1 MSAND
6 SINRR
11 QFLEKS
17 SLLAAAATA
26 VGGARTA
33 SAQINNSAAVST
45 KPVRLG
51 FIGVGIRGTLL
62 MEAAAGIAG
71 VEIKAVADC
80 YKGHLD
86 RAQELITPAPAVT
99 GDYKEILSRADIDA
113 VVIATPDH
121 WHLKMTQEALAAGKH
136 VYVEKPMTHSWEE
149 GEAFISAVEKSGKVL
164 QVGSQYMSMGCAQ
177 KAVELIKSGR
187 LGQITLVEGKFH
199 RNTATGAWYYP
210 IPPDAS
216 PATVDFKSFLGAAP
230 PHDFDL
236 RRFFQWRLFWD
247 YSGGLPTDLFVHLVT
262 ATHQLMGVQEPES
275 VFSFGDIYHWK
286 NYREVP
292 DQMTSMV
299 KYPEGFVLR
308 LSSTASNGHPG
319 PLLTVLRE
327 RGDARVHRRLL
338 QVLLRAAHGG
348 LRLLDPL
355 LAQGHHGEVQAAHEP
370 ERRPEP
376 ARRARGGGAGRVQV
390 AERRGL
396 DPRARPEL
404 GRGHPHRRQA
414 DRGRALRPPRR
425 ARRPHVQPVLQGR
438 QAGPLEQDDPQGRG
452 LRPARRWPVDP

>member
-1 MSAND
+1 MADESKV
-6 SINRR
+6 NRR

-17 SLLAAAATA
+17 SLIAAAATVA
-26 VGGARTA
+26 GGTREAR
-33 SAQINNSAAVST
+33 AQINNSAAVNL

-51 FIGVGIRGTLL
+51 FIGVGIRGNLL

-86 RAQELITPAPAVT
+86 RALELFTPQPVAT
-99 GDYKEILSRADIDA
+99 GDYKQVLSRADVDA

-121 WHLKMTQEALAAGKH
+121 WHLKMTQDALAAGKH

-149 GEAFISAVEKSGKVL
+149 GEAFIAAADKSSKIV
-164 QVGSQYMSMGCAQ
+164 QVGSQYLSMGCAQ
-177 KAVELIKSGR
+177 QAAQLIKSGA
-187 LGQITLVEGKFH
+187 LGQVTLVEGRFH

-216 PATVDFKSFLGAAP
+216 PETVDWKGFLGSAP
-230 PHDFDL
+230 AHDFDL

-262 ATHQLMGVQEPES
+262 ATHQLMGVQEPDT

-299 KYPEGFVLR
+299 RYPEGFVLR

-319 PLLTVLRE
+319 PILTVYGSEGTLEYTGGSFKRYYE
-327 RGDARVHRRLL
+327 PRTENFSYSVRSWPKATTARFKELMNLGDSLAPLDGPASAEPVEYKSNDEDSTRAHIRNWVEAIRTGGKPIEDARF
-338 QVLLRAAHGG
+338 
-348 LRLLDPL
+348 
-355 LAQGHHGEVQAAHEP
+355 GHHAALVGHMCNLSYK
-370 ERRPEP
+370 
-376 ARRARGGGAGRVQV
+376 AGK
-390 AERRGL
+390 
-396 DPRARPEL
+396 
-404 GRGHPHRRQA
+404 
-414 DRGRALRPPRR
+414 
-425 ARRPHVQPVLQGR
+425 PV
-438 QAGPLEQDDPQGRG
+438 
-452 LRPARRWPVDP
+452 RWNKATRKVEA

>member
-1 MSAND
+1 MSSND

-17 SLLAAAATA
+17 SLIAAAATA

-33 SAQINNSAAVST
+33 SAQINNSAAVNV

-62 MEAAAGIAG
+62 MEAASGIGG
-71 VEIKAVADC
+71 VEIKAAADC

-86 RAQELITPAPAVT
+86 RAQELISSAVAVT
-99 GDYKEILSRADIDA
+99 GNYQEILSRADIDA

-164 QVGSQYMSMGCAQ
+164 QVGSQYTSMGCAQ
-177 KAVELIKSGR
+177 QAVDLIKSGR

-216 PATVDFKSFLGAAP
+216 PSTVDFKSFLGAAP
-230 PHDFDL
+230 PHEFDL

-262 ATHQLMGVQEPES
+262 ATHQLMGVQEPDS
-275 VFSFGDIYHWK
+275 VFSFGDIYNWK

-299 KYPEGFVLR
+299 RYSEGFVLR

-319 PLLTVLRE
+319 PLLTFYGSEGTLEYTGGSFKYFYEPRTDGFGYSTHSWPKATTEKFRQLMNLNEGLTPLDGPATAEPVEYKSNDEDSTRAHV
-327 RGDARVHRRLL
+327 RNWVDAIRTGSKPIEDVRF
-338 QVLLRAAHGG
+338 
-348 LRLLDPL
+348 
-355 LAQGHHGEVQAAHEP
+355 GHHAALVGHMCNLSYK
-370 ERRPEP
+370 
-376 ARRARGGGAGRVQV
+376 AGK
-390 AERRGL
+390 
-396 DPRARPEL
+396 
-404 GRGHPHRRQA
+404 
-414 DRGRALRPPRR
+414 
-425 ARRPHVQPVLQGR
+425 PV
-438 QAGPLEQDDPQGRG
+438 
-452 LRPARRWPVDP
+452 RWNKATRKVEA

>member
-1 MSAND
+1 MSN
-6 SINRR
+6 SKPVNRR

-17 SLLAAAATA
+17 SLIVAAASAA
-26 VGGARTA
+26 GGARPA
-33 SAQINNSAAVST
+33 SAQLNNSAAVNL

-62 MEAAAGIAG
+62 MDAAAGIAG

-80 YKGHLD
+80 YKGHLE
-86 RAQELITPAPAVT
+86 RAQELVAPAPAIT
-99 GDYKEILSRADIDA
+99 GDYKEILARADVDA

-121 WHLKMTQEALAAGKH
+121 WHLRMTQEALAAGKH
-136 VYVEKPMTHSWEE
+136 VYIEKPMTHRWEE
-149 GEAFISAVEKSGKVL
+149 GEAFIAAADKSGKLV
-164 QVGSQYMSMGCAQ
+164 QVGSQYTSMGCAQ
-177 KAVELIKSGR
+177 KATQLIKSGQ
-187 LGQITLVEGKFH
+187 LGQITLVEGRFH

-216 PATVDFKSFLGAAP
+216 PSTVDFKSFLGSAP
-230 PHDFDL
+230 AREFDL

-319 PLLTVLRE
+319 PILTIYGSEGTLEYTGGSFKHYYEPRTE
-327 RGDARVHRRLL
+327 GFGYSTRSWPKATTARFKELMNLNDGLSPLDGAV
-338 QVLLRAAHGG
+338 VADPVEYKSPNDEDSTRAHVRNWIEAIRTGG
-348 LRLLDPL
+348 KPIEDVRF
-355 LAQGHHGEVQAAHEP
+355 GHHAALVGHMCNLSYKAGKPVRWNKATRKVEV
-370 ERRPEP
+370 
-376 ARRARGGGAGRVQV
+376 
-390 AERRGL
+390 
-396 DPRARPEL
+396 
-404 GRGHPHRRQA
+404 
-414 DRGRALRPPRR
+414 
-425 ARRPHVQPVLQGR
+425 
-438 QAGPLEQDDPQGRG
+438 
-452 LRPARRWPVDP
+452 

>member
-1 MSAND
+1 MSAKD

-26 VGGARTA
+26 VGGARKA
-33 SAQINNSAAVST
+33 SAQINNSAAIST

-62 MEAAAGIAG
+62 MEAAAGISG

-86 RAQELITPAPAVT
+86 RAQELVTPVPAVT
-99 GDYKEILSRADIDA
+99 GDYKEILSRADVDA

-136 VYVEKPMTHSWEE
+136 VYVEKPMTHTWEE
-149 GEAFISAVEKSGKVL
+149 GEAFISAAEKSGKVL

-177 KAVELIKSGR
+177 KAVELIKSGQ
-187 LGQITLVEGKFH
+187 LGQITLVEGRFH

-216 PATVDFKSFLGAAP
+216 PATVDWKSFLGSAP
-230 PHDFDL
+230 PHEFDL

-319 PLLTVLRE
+319 PILTVYGSEGTLEYTGGSFKYYYEPRTE
-327 RGDARVHRRLL
+327 GFGYSTHSWPKATTARFKELMNLNDGLSPLDGAAVAEPVEYKSPNDEDSTRAHVRNWVEAIRTGGKPIEDARF
-338 QVLLRAAHGG
+338 
-348 LRLLDPL
+348 
-355 LAQGHHGEVQAAHEP
+355 GHHAGLVGHMCNLSYRAGKPVRWNKATRKVEV
-370 ERRPEP
+370 
-376 ARRARGGGAGRVQV
+376 
-390 AERRGL
+390 
-396 DPRARPEL
+396 
-404 GRGHPHRRQA
+404 
-414 DRGRALRPPRR
+414 
-425 ARRPHVQPVLQGR
+425 
-438 QAGPLEQDDPQGRG
+438 
-452 LRPARRWPVDP
+452 

>member
-1 MSAND
+1 MSSHD
-6 SINRR
+6 SLNRR

-26 VGGARTA
+26 VGGARKA
-33 SAQINNSAAVST
+33 SAQINNSAAIST

-51 FIGVGIRGTLL
+51 FVGVGIRGTLL
-62 MEAAAGIAG
+62 TEAAAGISG

-86 RAQELITPAPAVT
+86 RAQELITPAPSVT

-136 VYVEKPMTHSWEE
+136 VYVEKPMTHTWEE

-164 QVGSQYMSMGCAQ
+164 QVGSQYVSMGCAQ
-177 KAVELIKSGR
+177 KAADLIKSGQ
-187 LGQITLVEGKFH
+187 LGQVTLVEGKIH
-199 RNTATGAWYYP
+199 RNSATGAWYYP

-216 PATVDFKSFLGAAP
+216 PATVDWKSFLGSAP

-247 YSGGLPTDLFVHLVT
+247 YSGGLPTDLFVHLIT

-299 KYPEGFVLR
+299 RYPEGFVLR

-319 PLLTVLRE
+319 PLLTIYGSEGTLEYDGGSFKHYYEPCTESFGYSTHSWPKATTARFKELMDLNDRLSPLNGAAVAEPVEYKSPNDEDSTRAHVRNWIE
-327 RGDARVHRRLL
+327 AIRTGGKPIEDARF
-338 QVLLRAAHGG
+338 
-348 LRLLDPL
+348 
-355 LAQGHHGEVQAAHEP
+355 GHHAALVGHMCNLSYKAGKPVRWNKATRKVEV
-370 ERRPEP
+370 
-376 ARRARGGGAGRVQV
+376 
-390 AERRGL
+390 
-396 DPRARPEL
+396 
-404 GRGHPHRRQA
+404 
-414 DRGRALRPPRR
+414 
-425 ARRPHVQPVLQGR
+425 
-438 QAGPLEQDDPQGRG
+438 
-452 LRPARRWPVDP
+452 

>member
-17 SLLAAAATA
+17 SLVAAAAAA
-26 VGGARTA
+26 VGGAREA
-33 SAQINNSAAVST
+33 SAQLNNSAAVNL

-62 MEAAAGIAG
+62 MEAAAGISG
-71 VEIKAVADC
+71 VEIKAAADC
-80 YKGHLD
+80 YRGHLD
-86 RAQELITPAPAVT
+86 AARELINPAPEVT
-99 GDYKEILSRADIDA
+99 GDYKTILSRPDIDA

-121 WHLKMTQEALAAGKH
+121 WHLQMTQEALAAGKH
-136 VYVEKPMTHSWEE
+136 VYVEKPMTHRWED

-164 QVGSQYMSMGCAQ
+164 QVGSQYMSMGAAQ
-177 KAVELIKSGR
+177 KAADFIKSGR
-187 LGQITLVEGKFH
+187 LGQVTLVEGRFH

-216 PATVDFKSFLGAAP
+216 PTTVDFKSFLGSAAP
-230 PHDFDL
+230 RDFDL

-247 YSGGLPTDLFVHLVT
+247 YSGGLPTDLFVHIVT
-262 ATHQLMGVQEPES
+262 ATHQLMGVSEPES

-319 PLLTVLRE
+319 PLLTVYGSEGTLEYTGSSFKYYYEPRT
-327 RGDARVHRRLL
+327 DAFGYSTHSWPKATTARFKELMSLTDNLTPLDGPATAEPVEYKSNDEDST
-338 QVLLRAAHGG
+338 RAHMRNWIEAVRTGG
-348 LRLLDPL
+348 KPIEDVRF
-355 LAQGHHGEVQAAHEP
+355 GHHAAL
-370 ERRPEP
+370 
-376 ARRARGGGAGRVQV
+376 V
-390 AERRGL
+390 
-396 DPRARPEL
+396 
-404 GRGHPHRRQA
+404 GHMCNLSYKS
-414 DRGRALRPPRR
+414 GK
-425 ARRPHVQPVLQGR
+425 PV
-438 QAGPLEQDDPQGRG
+438 
-452 LRPARRWPVDP
+452 RWNKATRKVEA